1 MRPLLELPEI
11 QPAKLSTSARIQRR
25 VITDARVFRTGFVPQ
40 EVKHR
45 DAEVTHLTEILA
57 PLTDGDP
64 ADTTLLTGPSGAGKT
79 CLAKYTAE
87 QLRQEVLDVEYQYVN
102 CWQNFTEFRTLYRI
116 LDGLGKSVDIHRQS
130 TPRDELFERLRQYD
144 GPPCVVIL
152 DEADQLEEKRLL
164 YHLHELPQFSMV
176 LIANREQ
183 DLFANTDERLASRL
197 TGREQVRFDRYS
209 TDELVSIMDA
219 RVKAGLEDGVIDR
232 DQLAT
237 IAETA
242 AGDARVAL
250 SILRTAARQAHRNYD
265 DQITDEVIEA
275 AKPQAR
281 AERHKKDLETLTP
294 HQRTLYEII
303 EEHGEIA
310 PSELYEEYRDRVD
323 DPKTDRM
330 VRNYLSKMAQYD
342 IIQAEGTS
350 RDRTYRPVSETFD
363 LDE

>member
-1 MRPLLELPEI
+1 M
-11 QPAKLSTSARIQRR
+11 
-25 VITDARVFRTGFVPQ
+25 ITDARVLRTGFVPQ
-40 EVKHR
+40 EVMHR

-57 PLTDGDP
+57 PLTDGNP
-64 ADTTLLTGPSGAGKT
+64 AQTTLLVGPSGAGKT

-102 CWQNFTEFRTLYRI
+102 CWQNFSEFRTLYRN
-116 LDGLGKSVDIHRQS
+116 LEGLGKTVDIHRQS

-164 YHLHELPQFSMV
+164 YHLHELPQFSML

-183 DLFANTDERLASRL
+183 DLFASADERLTSRL
-197 TGREQVRFDRYS
+197 TGCEQVRFDRYS
-209 TDELVSIMDA
+209 ADELVAILDA
-219 RVKAGLEDGVIDR
+219 RVKAGLEEDVISQ

-237 IAETA
+237 IADAA
-242 AGDARVAL
+242 AGDARVAI
-250 SILRTAARQAHRNYD
+250 SILRTAARQAHRNYEPR
-265 DQITDEVIEA
+265 ITDDIIEA
-275 AKPQAR
+275 AMPEAR
-281 AERHKKDLETLTP
+281 AERYQKNLDTLTP

-303 EEHGEIA
+303 EEHEEIA
-310 PSELYEEYRDRVD
+310 PSDLYKEYKERME
-323 DPKTDRM
+323 DPKTDRT

-363 LDE
+363 RLDRE